1 MNDSLEAVLVRL
13 NSGEQSAVEEMFVAF
28 EPYMRMAIHRRIAGS
43 LRAKFDS
50 ADVVQS
56 VWADL
61 VDGLR
66 ESRWVFASIEQFRG
80 FLIKMTRNRLIDRL
94 RSHRHSLD
102 HEIKLP
108 HEHVEALPA
117 DRIPRVSEDFYA
129 DELWQQMVEACPA
142 AHYELLT
149 LKHQGASIAEIAE
162 RTQLHEGSVR
172 RILYDI
178 AKRVAARR
186 EREVSGEW

>member
-1 MNDSLEAVLVRL
+1 MNDPLEAVLVRL
-13 NSGEQSAVEEMFVAF
+13 NSGEERAVEEMFVAF

-66 ESRWVFASIEQFRG
+66 ESRWVFASIEQFRA

-186 EREVSGEW
+186 DRKVIGEW

>member
-66 ESRWVFASIEQFRG
+66 ESRWVFASIEQFRA

-94 RSHRHSLD
+94 RNHRHSLD

-108 HEHVEALPA
+108 HERVEALPA

-142 AHYELLT
+142 AHFELLT

-162 RTQLHEGSVR
+162 RTHLHEGSVR

-178 AKRVAARR
+178 AKRVSARR
-186 EREVSGEW
+186 ERTVSGDW

>member
-66 ESRWVFASIEQFRG
+66 ESRWVFASIEQFRA

-108 HEHVEALPA
+108 LEHVEALPA

-142 AHYELLT
+142 AHFELLT

-162 RTQLHEGSVR
+162 RTHLHEGSVR

-178 AKRVAARR
+178 AKRVSARR
-186 EREVSGEW
+186 ERTVSGDW